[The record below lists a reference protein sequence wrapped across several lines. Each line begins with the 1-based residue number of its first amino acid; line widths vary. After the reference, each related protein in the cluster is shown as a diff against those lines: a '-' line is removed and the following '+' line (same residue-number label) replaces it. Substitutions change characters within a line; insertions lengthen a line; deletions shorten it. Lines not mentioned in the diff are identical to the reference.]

1 MISCACTDCCMLAA
15 LAASLPVW
23 FWADCCHKQWWQNM
37 LVLVT
42 YFHSRTSIVVG
53 GSRSACV
60 APVAV
65 GLADLATFTLCAP
78 QCLALTQRVLHVE
91 AEHKGVRPAGHFY
104 RVHPAPMFGTV
115 SIAAAG
121 YRFVAPYID
130 VCRDYYNSEF
140 CTAVLNLIFFGPSM
154 FVTPDETAV
163 IFKTW
168 PASVSMRNVGHWAQM
183 LTDGQLRFQVRPS
196 SM

>member
-1 MISCACTDCCMLAA
+1 MWRLLLSAWLTSPRSRCVHR
-15 LAASLPVW
+15 SVW
-23 FWADCCHKQWWQNM
+23 PS
-37 LVLVT
+37 
-42 YFHSRTSIVVG
+42 HSVY
-53 GSRSACV
+53 
-60 APVAV
+60 
-65 GLADLATFTLCAP
+65 FTLKLNTKVCAQP
-78 QCLALTQRVLHVE
+78 VIFTVFILLQ
-91 AEHKGVRPAGHFY
+91 
-104 RVHPAPMFGTV
+104 MFGTV

-130 VCRDYYNSEF
+130 VCRDYYNSEL
-140 CTAVLNLIFFGPSM
+140 CTAALNLIFFGPSM
-154 FVTPDETAV
+154 FITPDETAV